1 MSVAFQLCFG
11 NLASIIGINAYAGSP
26 APEYWAGF
34 GVAIGA
40 AIVSLSC
47 AISMIFLL
55 KRENRKLDAKA
66 LETGI
71 DDDFRYQI

>member
-1 MSVAFQLCFG
+1 
-11 NLASIIGINAYAGSP
+11 
-26 APEYWAGF
+26 
-34 GVAIGA
+34 
-40 AIVSLSC
+40 
-47 AISMIFLL
+47 L